1 MNRRTSLVLMFV
13 GMSVLVSGFY
23 LAFFWMKLRKGYYN
37 VEGGSVLQLSWY
49 LQEGDRTEGGF
60 TVSGGNEEV
69 RFYIE
74 NPSGAII
81 YDAGIV
87 KTRLS
92 TGFTAEDSGIYSLYF
107 ENLEPLSDKRI
118 HVRFRSPYEPRI
130 TIFDVLGLSMMF
142 GGTAILIYG
151 VIGLVRALRRS
162 KDLTESSNRRTILR
176 VEREQKIKEKIR
188 LKAPPF
194 LYIY

>member
-1 MNRRTSLVLMFV
+1 MKRRTSLVLMFV

-23 LAFFWMKLRKGYYN
+23 LAFFWMKLRQGYYN
-37 VEGGSVLQLSWY
+37 VEGGAVLQLSWY

-92 TGFTAEDSGIYSLYF
+92 RGFTAEDSGVYSLYF
-107 ENLEPLSDKRI
+107 ENLEPLSDKVI
-118 HVRFRSPYEPRI
+118 HIRFRSPYEPRFAPFEI
-130 TIFDVLGLSMMF
+130 LGLLMMF
-142 GGTAILIYG
+142 GGTVILICG
-151 VIGLVRALRRS
+151 VARLVRALR
-162 KDLTESSNRRTILR
+162 
-176 VEREQKIKEKIR
+176 EQKT
-188 LKAPPF
+188 
-194 LYIY
+194 

>member
-23 LAFFWMKLRKGYYN
+23 LAFFWMKLRQGYYN
-37 VEGGSVLQLSWY
+37 VEGGAVLQLSGY
-49 LQEGDRTEGGF
+49 LEKGDRTEGGF

-69 RFYIE
+69 KFYVE
-74 NPSGAII
+74 NPSGVII

-87 KTRLS
+87 KTGLS
-92 TGFTAEDSGIYSLYF
+92 RGFTAGYSGIYSLYF

-130 TIFDVLGLSMMF
+130 TIFDVLGFSMMF

-151 VIGLVRALRRS
+151 VTGVGF
-162 KDLTESSNRRTILR
+162 KGKKGTKRTN
-176 VEREQKIKEKIR
+176 EN
-188 LKAPPF
+188 
-194 LYIY
+194 

>member
-13 GMSVLVSGFY
+13 GISVLVSGY
-23 LAFFWMKLRKGYYN
+23 HLRFLRGTVGKGDYD
-37 VEGGSVLQLSWY
+37 VEGGAVLQLSWY
-49 LQEGDRTEGGF
+49 LEEGDRTEGGF

-92 TGFTAEDSGIYSLYF
+92 TGFTAGVSGIYSFYF
-107 ENLEPLSDKRI
+107 ENLEPLSDKVI
-118 HVRFRSPYEPRI
+118 HANFRSPYEPAAR
-130 TIFDVLGLSMMF
+130 FRFEFFLSLSMMF
-142 GGTAILIYG
+142 GGTAILICG
-151 VIGLVRALRRS
+151 VAGLVATTSARYTFL
-162 KDLTESSNRRTILR
+162 DSNHLSFHSA
-176 VEREQKIKEKIR
+176 EM
-188 LKAPPF
+188 F
-194 LYIY
+194 S

>member
-23 LAFFWMKLRKGYYN
+23 LAFLRGTVGKGDYN
-37 VEGGSVLQLSWY
+37 VEGGAVLQLLWY
-49 LQEGDRTEGGF
+49 LEEGDRTEGGF

-74 NPSGAII
+74 NPSGVII

-92 TGFTAEDSGIYSLYF
+92 RGFTAGVSGIYSFYF
-107 ENLEPLSDKRI
+107 ENLDLSDKVI
-118 HVRFRSPYEPRI
+118 HANFRSPYEPKARFFFEFI
-130 TIFDVLGLSMMF
+130 LSLLMMF

-151 VIGLVRALRRS
+151 VIGLVRALRG
-162 KDLTESSNRRTILR
+162 
-176 VEREQKIKEKIR
+176 QKT
-188 LKAPPF
+188 
-194 LYIY
+194 

>member
-13 GMSVLVSGFY
+13 GMIVLVSGFY
-23 LAFFWMKLRKGYYN
+23 LAFFWMKLRQGYYN
-37 VEGGSVLQLSWY
+37 VEGGTVLQLSWY
-49 LQEGDRTEGGF
+49 LEKGDRTEGGF

-69 RFYIE
+69 KFYIK

-92 TGFTAEDSGIYSLYF
+92 RGFTAGYSGIYSLYF

-151 VIGLVRALRRS
+151 VTGLGFKGR
-162 KDLTESSNRRTILR
+162 KGTKRTN
-176 VEREQKIKEKIR
+176 EKW
-188 LKAPPF
+188 
-194 LYIY
+194 

>member
-23 LAFFWMKLRKGYYN
+23 LAFFWMKLRQGYYN
-37 VEGGSVLQLSWY
+37 VEGESVLQLSWY
-49 LQEGDRTEGGF
+49 LSEGDRTEGGF

-87 KTRLS
+87 KTRLEHG

-118 HVRFRSPYEPRI
+118 HVRFRSPYEPRRF
-130 TIFDVLGLSMMF
+130 TVFDILGLSMMF

-151 VIGLVRALRRS
+151 VIGVVRALRRS
-162 KDLTESSNRRTILR
+162 KDLTVKL
-176 VEREQKIKEKIR
+176 
-188 LKAPPF
+188 L
-194 LYIY
+194 

>member
-23 LAFFWMKLRKGYYN
+23 FPSLRGTVGKGYYN
-37 VEGGSVLQLSWY
+37 VEGGAVLQLSWY

-69 RFYIE
+69 RFYIK

-92 TGFTAEDSGIYSLYF
+92 RGFTAEDSGIYSFYF
-107 ENLEPLSDKRI
+107 ENLELLSDKVI
-118 HVRFRSPYEPRI
+118 HANFRSPYEPAAR
-130 TIFDVLGLSMMF
+130 FRFEFFLSLSMMF
-142 GGTAILIYG
+142 GGTAILICG
-151 VIGLVRALRRS
+151 VAGLIATT
-162 KDLTESSNRRTILR
+162 K
-176 VEREQKIKEKIR
+176 QKENKKKWR
-188 LKAPPF
+188 QKK
-194 LYIY
+194 

>member
-23 LAFFWMKLRKGYYN
+23 LAFFWMKLRQGYYN
-37 VEGGSVLQLSWY
+37 VEGESVLQLSWY

-87 KTRLS
+87 KTRLEHG
-92 TGFTAEDSGIYSLYF
+92 TGFTAGVSGIYSLYF

-118 HVRFRSPYEPRI
+118 HVRFRSPYEPRRLTPFEI
-130 TIFDVLGLSMMF
+130 LGLPMMF

-151 VIGLVRALRRS
+151 VIGLVRTLRKS
-162 KDLTESSNRRTILR
+162 KDLTAKL
-176 VEREQKIKEKIR
+176 
-188 LKAPPF
+188 L
-194 LYIY
+194 

>member
-23 LAFFWMKLRKGYYN
+23 LAFLRGTVGKGDYD
-37 VEGGSVLQLSWY
+37 VEGGAVLQLSWY
-49 LQEGDRTEGGF
+49 LEEGDRTEGGF

-87 KTRLS
+87 KTRFS
-92 TGFTAEDSGIYSLYF
+92 RGFTAGVSGIYSFYF
-107 ENLEPLSDKRI
+107 ENLDLSDKVI
-118 HVRFRSPYEPRI
+118 HANFRSPYEPKTRFFFEFI
-130 TIFDVLGLSMMF
+130 LSLSMMF
-142 GGTAILIYG
+142 GGTAILFYG
-151 VIGLVRALRRS
+151 VIGLVRQRQ
-162 KDLTESSNRRTILR
+162 T
-176 VEREQKIKEKIR
+176 
-188 LKAPPF
+188 
-194 LYIY
+194 

>member
-1 MNRRTSLVLMFV
+1 VNRRTSLVLMFV
-13 GMSVLVSGFY
+13 GMSVLISGFY

-37 VEGGSVLQLSWY
+37 VEGGAVLQLSWY
-49 LQEGDRTEGGF
+49 LQEDDRTEGGF

-69 RFYIE
+69 KFYIK

-92 TGFTAEDSGIYSLYF
+92 RGFTAEDSGIYSLYF

-118 HVRFRSPYEPRI
+118 HIRFRSPYEPRRFTPLEI
-130 TIFDVLGLSMMF
+130 LGLPMMF

-151 VIGLVRALRRS
+151 VTGVVRALRG
-162 KDLTESSNRRTILR
+162 
-176 VEREQKIKEKIR
+176 QKT
-188 LKAPPF
+188 
-194 LYIY
+194 

>member
-23 LAFFWMKLRKGYYN
+23 LAFFWMKLRQGDYT
-37 VEGGSVLQLSWY
+37 VEGGAVLRLSWY
-49 LQEGDRTEGGF
+49 LEEGDRTEGGF

-74 NPSGAII
+74 NPSGVII

-92 TGFTAEDSGIYSLYF
+92 RGFTAGVSGIYSLYF
-107 ENLEPLSDKRI
+107 ENLGPLSDKRI
-118 HVRFRSPYEPRI
+118 HVGFRSPYEPRFAPFEI
-130 TIFDVLGLSMMF
+130 LGLLMMF
-142 GGTAILIYG
+142 GGTTILIYG
-151 VIGLVRALRRS
+151 VIGLVRALRG
-162 KDLTESSNRRTILR
+162 
-176 VEREQKIKEKIR
+176 QKT
-188 LKAPPF
+188 
-194 LYIY
+194 

>member
-13 GMSVLVSGFY
+13 GMSVLISGFY
-23 LAFFWMKLRKGYYN
+23 LAFFWMKLQKGYYD
-37 VEGGSVLQLSWY
+37 VEGGAVLQLSWY
-49 LQEGDRTEGGF
+49 LEEGDRTEGGF

-74 NPSGAII
+74 NPSGVII

-92 TGFTAEDSGIYSLYF
+92 TGFTAGYSGIYSLYF
-107 ENLEPLSDKRI
+107 ENLEPLSDKVI
-118 HVRFRSPYEPRI
+118 HVRFRSPYEPRRFTPFEI
-130 TIFDVLGLSMMF
+130 LGLPMMF

-151 VIGLVRALRRS
+151 VIGVVRALRGS
-162 KDLTESSNRRTILR
+162 KDLTESVQLIVLRRA
-176 VEREQKIKEKIR
+176 R
-188 LKAPPF
+188 L
-194 LYIY
+194 

>member
-23 LAFFWMKLRKGYYN
+23 LAFLRGTVGKGDYD
-37 VEGGSVLQLSWY
+37 VEGGAVLQLSWY
-49 LQEGDRTEGGF
+49 LEEGDRTEGGF

-69 RFYIE
+69 RFYIK

-81 YDAGIV
+81 YNAGIV

-92 TGFTAEDSGIYSLYF
+92 TGFTAGVSGIYSFYF
-107 ENLEPLSDKRI
+107 ENLEPLSDKVI
-118 HVRFRSPYEPRI
+118 HANFRSPYEPRRFTPFEI
-130 TIFDVLGLSMMF
+130 LSLSMMF

-151 VIGLVRALRRS
+151 VTGLGFKGRKRTKERR
-162 KDLTESSNRRTILR
+162 N
-176 VEREQKIKEKIR
+176 EKWQ
-188 LKAPPF
+188 
-194 LYIY
+194 